1 MIPSD
6 SVSQSRSGG
15 VSDVAKAREEGLEG
29 EELGIA
35 YLVGPDLAKKYSE
48 FKDRNLDVE
57 TESEGIMGL

>member
-1 MIPSD
+1 MG
-6 SVSQSRSGG
+6 VALG

-35 YLVGPDLAKKYSE
+35 YFVGPDLAKKYSD
-48 FKDRNLDVE
+48 FKDRNLNVE